1 MFISRERIKYGSDLR
16 SALVRHVR
24 RVKRKS
30 TEQQDD
36 PTQLVLCR
44 LVLLPFYFIFLRP

>member
-1 MFISRERIKYGSDLR
+1 MFISRERIKYESDLR

-30 TEQQDD
+30 TEQDD

-44 LVLLPFYFIFLRP
+44 LALLPFYFIFLRP